1 MLQLH
6 ERTRAIQAN
15 NQIIELFQY
24 FFENRRDAVADL
36 DLPAGHELN
45 HLGSIVHGDLEVAL
59 DLLKQH
65 DLEVKLQFPSVVL
78 ARALSS
84 KYRRDVELTIL
95 KAANQEFCYEIFC
108 VTNGALSEAEI
119 REEIPTSFHIAFLA
133 RDGSPLSLPAP
144 WLPRESGVNPHEGSA
159 MAYFFNGRTKVELI
173 TFPTAK

>member
-1 MLQLH
+1 LQLH

-24 FFENRRDAVADL
+24 IFENRRDAVADL

-45 HLGSIVHGDLEVAL
+45 HLASIVHGHLEVAL

-78 ARALSS
+78 ARALST

-95 KAANQEFCYEIFC
+95 KAANQEFGYEIFC
-108 VTNGALSEAEI
+108 VSNGALSEAET
-119 REEIPTSFHIAFLA
+119 REEIPTSSHIAFLA
-133 RDGSPLSLPAP
+133 RDGAPFSLPAP
-144 WLPRESGVNPHEGSA
+144 WLPRESGCQSA
-159 MAYFFNGRTKVELI
+159 
-173 TFPTAK
+173 